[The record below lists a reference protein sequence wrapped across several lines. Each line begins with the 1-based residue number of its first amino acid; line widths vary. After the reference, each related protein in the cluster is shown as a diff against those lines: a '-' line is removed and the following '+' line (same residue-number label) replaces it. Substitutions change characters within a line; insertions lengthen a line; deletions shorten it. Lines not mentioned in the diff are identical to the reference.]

1 MVSGGICVLQVLFVL
16 SRIVL
21 HDIYMIMRMI
31 QQSGEVDNAGWKGST
46 LIQ

>member
-1 MVSGGICVLQVLFVL
+1 MLQVLFVL

-31 QQSGEVDNAGWKGST
+31 QLSGEADNAGCKGST

>member
-1 MVSGGICVLQVLFVL
+1 MVSGKICVLQVLFVL

-21 HDIYMIMRMI
+21 HDTYMIMNDSI
-31 QQSGEVDNAGWKGST
+31 GVEKLTVQGWKGST